1 VLDRQSAAR
10 DARARSPASV
20 PVGEVFT
27 DADLNSAYAA
37 LATRFPEESF
47 SRALIDGPGDG
58 KLQAGLVAA
67 LLAVIILM
75 VAMNVA

>member
-1 VLDRQSAAR
+1 MLN
-10 DARARSPASV
+10 SPATV
-20 PVGEVFT
+20 PAGTVFA

-37 LATRFPEESF
+37 LATRFPEETF
-47 SRALIDGPGDG
+47 SRALIDGSGDG

-75 VAMNVA
+75 NVS